1 MVVTAETTE
10 LAVLARIVELLEQVT
25 LALDRSNHAG
35 AQADQQIAEVLGRIE
50 VPGARTNE
58 LLGDIKQSM

>member
-25 LALDRSNHAG
+25 LALDRSETHRTR
-35 AQADQQIAEVLGRIE
+35 ADEQIAEVLGRIE
-50 VPGARTNE
+50 AQGARTNE